1 MEWSSVKSLASTGV
15 LPSMRLEPRPAGPGR
30 RKYDFA
36 IAYPDPASVPIEKLL
51 QSLSTALQEEGRD
64 LAVYPHL
71 QGYPPLREFI
81 AGKLAKDRDIRVSP
95 GDILIGD
102 GSGQPIHMIAEALL
116 DPGDVVFT
124 EDFAYSGTLTTFRR
138 FRADIRGIP
147 CDDDGMLLDQ
157 LEHAITRAVGEG
169 RTPKLI
175 YTIPVFQNPQ
185 GWTMSLERKRAMVR
199 LSQQYD
205 VPILEDDC
213 YVDLRYDGEPVTSI
227 YSQDDTG
234 RVMYVASFSKTIA
247 PGMRLGYMTAP
258 PEVIQRLTPMKP
270 GGGANQF
277 AALAVHRYAPTYL
290 EDHVNDISDIFR
302 VKRDAMLAALG
313 ENFGTAAAWSRPDGG
328 LYLWLRMR
336 DDADLVRAMEPALA
350 ADVGYQVGP
359 LYAPDGVSGRNYARL
374 CFGYNSLEEIHE
386 GITRLAEVFSEQG
399 FL

>member
-1 MEWSSVKSLASTGV
+1 MAERKTFSFEGRFARSA
-15 LPSMRLEPRPAGPGR
+15 PEPRPAGAGR

-36 IAYPDPASVPIEKLL
+36 IAYPDPASIPIDELIE
-51 QSLSTALQEEGRD
+51 SLGVALREEGRD
-64 LAVYPHL
+64 LAVYPDL

-81 AGKLAKDRDIRVSP
+81 AGKLVKDRDIQVSA
-95 GDILIGD
+95 DNIMIGD

-124 EDFAYSGTLTTFRR
+124 EDFSYSGTLTTFRR
-138 FRADIRGIP
+138 FRAEIRGVP
-147 CDDDGMLLDQ
+147 CDDDGMLPDQ

-169 RTPKLI
+169 RKPKLI

-185 GWTMSLERKRAMVR
+185 GWTMSLERRRAMVR

-227 YSQDDTG
+227 YSQDDTA
-234 RVMYVASFSKTIA
+234 RVMYLGSFSKIIA
-247 PGMRLGYMTAP
+247 PGMRLGYLAAP
-258 PEVIQRLTPMKP
+258 PEVIQRITPMKP
-270 GGGANQF
+270 GGGVNQF
-277 AALAVHRYAPTYL
+277 AALAVHRYAPTHL

-313 ENFGTAAAWSRPDGG
+313 ENFGTAATWSRPDGG

-336 DDADLVRAMEPALA
+336 EGADLVRALEPALA
-350 ADVGYQVGP
+350 ADVGYQAGP
-359 LYAPDGVSGRNYARL
+359 SYASDGVSGRNYARL
-374 CFGYNSLEEIHE
+374 CFGYNTLEEIHE
-386 GITRLAEVFSEQG
+386 GIARLAEVFSEQG